1 MVRRN
6 SNQMSQTQLGAALNE
21 PTFHGLPLLFSLC
34 LFHGNLCSEEE
45 GKGFLMMRF
54 GSKMNRYKISKN

>member
-6 SNQMSQTQLGAALNE
+6 SNQMSQTQLGAAFNE

-45 GKGFLMMRF
+45 GKGIFDDE
-54 GSKMNRYKISKN
+54 IWQ